1 MKKRLSLRTIVISI
15 IVLSLLILLTSTNI
29 GFGYILAIILF
40 ASLLFTIIR
49 ITYLRQHFGRI
60 IEEAQKKQTEYE
72 RILSIS
78 KVNFAIVLN
87 DGKIGYSSKKF
98 RAIVKKADIITRKHH
113 NYFLTSSYKEL
124 IYKQKTKKQKKKI
137 VVDEKSY
144 TVTISPLGNSKKMV
158 MTLQDITRSEN
169 LKRIKRNMAANVS
182 HELNTPLTII
192 NGFSDI
198 LLEQKLDKNSYSY
211 VKTIKKNIQRLILIV
226 KDLQLLS
233 KLETTDDS
241 EFSNIDFKKI
251 AFSVAELLQPKALK
265 SNVSIKLK
273 SETTVNFDA
282 DPLKFEQMLFNLV
295 ENAIKATK
303 NGVVSLC
310 CQETDKNR
318 VEIKVS
324 DNGMGMESKYLDK
337 IFERFFVVNKSKSR
351 QSSGLGLSIV
361 KRIVLLHKGKIWV
374 KSEVDKGTT
383 FSIILPKKQK

>member
-78 KVNFAIVLN
+78 KVNFAIVYN

>member
-78 KVNFAIVLN
+78 KVNFAIVYN

-233 KLETTDDS
+233 KLETIDDS